1 MEQVQYD
8 PLRNAF
14 SVGKIKS
21 EKLSQVMWHIT
32 KKCEN
37 NCVFCLD
44 KQGSANQEGLW
55 AYSQITQAIKL
66 LSELGVQKID
76 ISGGEPLLSDRL
88 VDIVTCCKSAGIHIT
103 LTTSGCGTPSNVSWL
118 FDNWSLFSRVIL
130 SLDGLEEE
138 HNYLRKNQYA
148 FSNFSNCYLGLIDA
162 GCNCLRINSVITKV
176 ILSDEYSAKFA
187 NAIADLHPQEW
198 CIIKPYKRASSPFF
212 DAIDISESQYDAF
225 YCKCIDLLKN
235 LGIKI
240 IRRANNIYSSY
251 WTLTSS
257 NLLIS
262 DNPENSYSIP
272 FDFNH
277 LEEIKHAIGAHDQ
290 FLPKE

>member
-1 MEQVQYD
+1 MEQVRYD

-44 KQGSANQEGLW
+44 KQKRAEQEQERLW
-55 AYSQITQAIKL
+55 NYSEITEAIRL
-66 LSELGVQKID
+66 FRELGVQKID

-88 VDIVTCCKSAGIHIT
+88 VDIVTCCKSAGIYTT
-103 LTTSGCGTPSNVSWL
+103 LTTSGCGTPSNLSWL
-118 FDNWSLFSRVIL
+118 FNHWDLFSRVIL
-130 SLDGLEEE
+130 SLDGLEKE

-148 FSNFSNCYLGLIDA
+148 FRNFSNCYLGLVDA
-162 GCNCLRINSVITKV
+162 GCSCLRINSVITNMV
-176 ILSDEYSAKFA
+176 LSDEYLTRFIS
-187 NAIADLHPQEW
+187 AIADLNPQEW
-198 CIIKPYKRASSPFF
+198 CIIKPYKLVSNTAF
-212 DAIDISESQYDAF
+212 EVQYDVF
-225 YCKCIDLLKN
+225 YGRCIDLLKN
-235 LGIKI
+235 SKIKI
-240 IRRANNIYSSY
+240 IGRTNNVYSSY
-251 WTLTSS
+251 WRLVSS

-277 LEEIKHAIGAHDQ
+277 LEEIKYAIGTQEQ